1 MANLSSFLYEAFKAD
16 PADCLIG
23 PMGDHGYATL
33 FGVVPG
39 VLAVMRT
46 AAEIEPR
53 HKEVMTWYT
62 RVKIR
67 ELGNLTAEA
76 LVAMGRTEAVVD
88 FLREIRDGKRG

>member
-1 MANLSSFLYEAFKAD
+1 
-16 PADCLIG
+16 
-23 PMGDHGYATL
+23 
-33 FGVVPG
+33 
-39 VLAVMRT
+39 
-46 AAEIEPR
+46 
-53 HKEVMTWYT
+53 MTWYT